1 MSTSGTVGQTVVS
14 VQKLIDHGAR
24 RAGKLAEELT
34 DEQVLSAKDSLWY
47 LLSNMANRGIQ
58 YWCIVKDILG
68 MQPEQQVYYL
78 PVGTVD
84 VLNVNYRTL
93 TTNTTGAYSTS
104 GDTANAFNGVGTSIC
119 QLTNNTG
126 SIGIAP
132 TSASPVYIST
142 IGILPAITGSVT
154 VELQYSQDNVTWTTA
169 HAPGAVDWSNNVWI
183 YYDLPTSANA
193 GYWRIKQTAGAN
205 MGFYQV
211 VFGSNPME
219 IPMARMN
226 RDDYVNLPN
235 KSFTNNYPLQFWFDR
250 NIPQPAMYV
259 WPVPAIFS
267 PQIVAWSHRQ
277 IQDVGDLNGELEIP
291 QRWYLAIQSMLAH
304 QMSLELPNVELTRV
318 QYLEAQAEKYWSM
331 AEQEERDKSPIYFA
345 PNISP
350 YTR

>member
-1 MSTSGTVGQTVVS
+1 MSTSGTVGQTVIS
-14 VQKLIDHGAR
+14 VQNMIDHGAR

-34 DEQVLSAKDSLWY
+34 DEQVLSAKDSLWF

-58 YWCIVKDILG
+58 YWCIVKNIMG
-68 MQPEQQVYYL
+68 MQPEQQTFYL

-84 VLNVNYRTL
+84 ILNANYRTL
-93 TTNTTGAYSTS
+93 TTNTTNAYSTS
-104 GDTANAFNGVGTSIC
+104 GTASNAFNGIGTSVC

-132 TSASPVYIST
+132 TSASPVYIAS

-154 VELQYSQDNVTWTTA
+154 VVLQYSQDGITWVTA
-169 HAPGAVDWSNNVWI
+169 LSPGAVDWSSNVWL
-183 YYDLPTSANA
+183 YYDLPDSSNA
-193 GYWRIKQTAGAN
+193 GYWRIQQTAGAN
-205 MGFYQV
+205 MGVYQV

-235 KSFTNNYPLQFWFDR
+235 KSFTNNYPLQYWFDR

-259 WPVPAIFS
+259 WPVPATFS
-267 PQIVAWSHRQ
+267 PQIVAWCHRQ

-291 QRWYLAIQSMLAH
+291 QRWYLAIQNMLAH
-304 QMSLELPNVELTRV
+304 QMSMELPNVDMTRI
-318 QYLEAQAEKYWSM
+318 QYLESQSEKYWNM